1 MIATPPIVKPV
12 SQMQLAAGSLAT
24 IPGVSWAE
32 FEAILE
38 ELGESRSARVAYSQG
53 ILEIMVPLPEHEKPK
68 ELTSDLV
75 KAMLR
80 KLGQRYE
87 PFGSTTFKRDGA
99 AGVEPDACFYIK
111 NYAQMIG
118 RRRLQPGDPPPDL
131 AIEMDVTSKTTLA
144 AYAAI
149 GVPELWIYD
158 SGKLSINL
166 FENGSY
172 RLSETSRIFPDIPVK
187 QWVVAAIAQSWR
199 VGSVQ
204 ALEEF
209 EAKLAS
215 QSGND

>member
-1 MIATPPIVKPV
+1 MIATPSIVKTI
-12 SQMQLAAGSLAT
+12 SQMQFAAGSIAT
-24 IPGVSWAE
+24 IPGGSWGE

-38 ELGESRSARVAYSQG
+38 ELGESRSARVAYSNET
-53 ILEIMVPLPEHEKPK
+53 LEIWVPLPESEKLK

-75 KAMLR
+75 KVMLR

-87 PFGSTTFKRDGA
+87 PFGSTTFKKDGA
-99 AGVEPDACFYIK
+99 AGIEPDTCFYIE
-111 NYAQMIG
+111 NYEQMIG

-144 AYAAI
+144 AYEAI

-158 SGKLSINL
+158 SGALAINL
-166 FENGSY
+166 FEDGKSVS
-172 RLSETSRIFPDIPVK
+172 SESSRIFPGIPVK
-187 QWVVAAIAQSWR
+187 KWVVEAIARSWE

-209 EAKLAS
+209 ETKLET
-215 QSGND
+215 QNP